1 MTAANV
7 RNYVVVRASDSAGTA
22 GIPQAPRISLSAG
35 DVLRIKIAESKAGG
49 LFAPLATGGTPF
61 EQVRVDDKGTISLP
75 YTGRVKVLGLDT
87 QQVEDRLRARLAG
100 VAFEPQV
107 FVELV
112 SGRAASVLVSGEVR
126 NPGRFSML
134 EGPLTLIDAINRA
147 GGAVRPPHQVDVV
160 IRRGNKVIRVSLA
173 TVQGGRNQELQ
184 PGDEVILEADT
195 KTFNALGA
203 VNKTG
208 QMEFSKPDPTLLD
221 ALAQAG
227 GLLDATASTTGV
239 FVFRLSEARAWQGEN
254 GQWQAGPVIFKFN
267 MSKPETLFL
276 AQVFGMRPDD
286 TIYVTNAPAVEWVKA
301 LTPIAL
307 TLSMV
312 RNGVETANVLD
323 VINNRP

>member
-1 MTAANV
+1 M
-7 RNYVVVRASDSAGTA
+7 R
-22 GIPQAPRISLSAG
+22 
-35 DVLRIKIAESKAGG
+35 
-49 LFAPLATGGTPF
+49 TG
-61 EQVRVDDKGTISLP
+61 
-75 YTGRVKVLGLDT
+75 Y
-87 QQVEDRLRARLAG
+87 
-100 VAFEPQV
+100 
-107 FVELV
+107 
-112 SGRAASVLVSGEVR
+112 
-126 NPGRFSML
+126 
-134 EGPLTLIDAINRA
+134 
-147 GGAVRPPHQVDVV
+147 
-160 IRRGNKVIRVSLA
+160 KVIRVSLA

-208 QMEFSKPDPTLLD
+208 QMEFSKPNPTLLD